1 MRGQT
6 SRRIRSARLAQRLRA
21 SMTDAERKPWSAL
34 RNRGMRGWRF
44 RRQHPFGDYILDF
57 VCLEAGL
64 VIEVDGSQH
73 MDSIEYDRARTSRL
87 EAAGLRMLRFWNDE
101 VLASFDLVCERIWH
115 ELGADCTRHL
125 DAPQLHD

>member
-21 SMTDAERKPWSAL
+21 SMTDAERKLWSAL

-73 MDSIEYDRARTSRL
+73 MDSLEYDRVRTSRL
-87 EAAGLRMLRFWNDE
+87 EAAGLRVLRFWNDE
-101 VLASFDLVCERIWH
+101 VLASFDLVCERIWQ
-115 ELGADCTRHL
+115 ELSADCTRHL
-125 DAPQLHD
+125 DDTLLHD